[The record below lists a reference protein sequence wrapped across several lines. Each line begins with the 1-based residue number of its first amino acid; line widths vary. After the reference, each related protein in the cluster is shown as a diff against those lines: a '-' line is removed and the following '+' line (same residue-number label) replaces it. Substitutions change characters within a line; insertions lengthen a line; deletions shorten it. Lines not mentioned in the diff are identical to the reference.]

1 MSVLI
6 KPIPFYETN
15 YAWLLYDKKTRNAAI
30 VDPGNFTPVFNTI
43 KDKKLNLQSVL
54 VTHHHSDHTG
64 GIRQLKDKFNCQI
77 YAPDKERNSIVDATD
92 YVQDHEQIDLGFGF
106 FEVIST
112 PGHTL
117 GSVCYYSYDLG
128 VIFTGDTLFSLGCG
142 RLFEGSPEQMF
153 QSFKR
158 IKSLPDEIMVY
169 AAHEYTEDNGRF
181 ALTVDSNNEDL
192 LNRLKQVQ
200 QLRSE
205 NKPSLPVML
214 AIEKRTNP
222 FLMALT
228 VEEFARLRKAKDQF

>member
-1 MSVLI
+1 
-6 KPIPFYETN
+6 
-15 YAWLLYDKKTRNAAI
+15 
-30 VDPGNFTPVFNTI
+30 
-43 KDKKLNLQSVL
+43 
-54 VTHHHSDHTG
+54 
-64 GIRQLKDKFNCQI
+64 
-77 YAPDKERNSIVDATD
+77 
-92 YVQDHEQIDLGFGF
+92 
-106 FEVIST
+106 
-112 PGHTL
+112 
-117 GSVCYYSYDLG
+117 
-128 VIFTGDTLFSLGCG
+128 
-142 RLFEGSPEQMF
+142 MF
-153 QSFKR
+153 QSLKR

-214 AIEKRTNP
+214 AIEERTNP